1 MRYFVGLDLGSAGEF
16 TALAVLERPQPT
28 LRDPP
33 AQHRPAYRLRHLQ
46 RFPLAT
52 PYPEIV
58 EEVVRL
64 LKAPPLSGAALV
76 ADQTGVGR
84 AAIELLADGLRQG
97 VTCSLWRIT
106 LTVGHVV
113 GWGEPSSIHVPKK
126 ELVSVL
132 QVLLQTRR
140 LRIARELPEAA
151 LLANELEN
159 FRLKVV
165 LPKDD
170 TMEAWREGPQDDLVF
185 ATGLGAW
192 VGEQT
197 LPQPE

>member
-28 LRDPP
+28 WRDPP

-52 PYPEIV
+52 PYPAIV
-58 EEVVRL
+58 EQVVHL
-64 LKAPPLSGAALV
+64 LRTPPLPGAALV
-76 ADQTGVGR
+76 VDQTGVGR
-84 AAIELLADGLRQG
+84 ATIELLADGLRQG
-97 VTCSLWRIT
+97 VTCTLCRIT
-106 LTVGHVV
+106 LTVGHAVS
-113 GWGEPSSIHVPKK
+113 WGEPSSIHVPKK

-140 LRIARELPEAA
+140 LRIARELPEAT
-151 LLANELEN
+151 LLASELEN
-159 FRLKVV
+159 FKLKVV
-165 LPKDD
+165 LPKED

-185 ATGLGAW
+185 ATGLAAW
-192 VGEQT
+192 AGEQA
-197 LPQPE
+197 LPRWD